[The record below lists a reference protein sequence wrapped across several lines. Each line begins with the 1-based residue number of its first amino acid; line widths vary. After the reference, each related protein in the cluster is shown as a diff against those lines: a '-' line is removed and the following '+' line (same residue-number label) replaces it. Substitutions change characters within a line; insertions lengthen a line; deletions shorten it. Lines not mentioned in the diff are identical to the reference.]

1 MYGRK
6 CLLTLALTVL
16 AVSVF
21 PGTSSAQLFGRGR
34 GYGGGGYGGG
44 YYGGGY
50 GGGMYGPGYYSPG
63 YGGLSVGVGR
73 GYGYGYPYGG
83 GYGLG
88 YGGVYGS
95 PYSSYGYTTGS
106 YYSSPGVAYSQPSN
120 YVDGTTSYHSMYMP
134 QGVDTGCGCGCVGG
148 TASGTTTVAAGGR
161 GTIMVNVPAN
171 AVVTWNGSRSAAY
184 GPVRYYTTLPIDNNG
199 NTTQKFEARWT
210 GSDGQT
216 ITRTREIQARPNE
229 TVTID
234 FNSET
239 DSATNGASQT
249 GTPQT
254 HGTPVNRPNG
264 ATGTNGASTGSN
276 GATTGSTGATGSNG
290 DRRDAP

>member
-6 CLLTLALTVL
+6 SLLTLALTVL
-16 AVSVF
+16 GISLF

-34 GYGGGGYGGG
+34 GYGGG

-50 GGGMYGPGYYSPG
+50 GSGYYGPGYYSPG
-63 YGGLSVGVGR
+63 YGGLSVGSGR

-83 GYGLG
+83 
-88 YGGVYGS
+88 YGGAYSTYGGLYGS
-95 PYSSYGYTTGS
+95 PYRSYGYTTGG
-106 YYSSPGVAYSQPSN
+106 YYSSPNVVYNQPS
-120 YVDGTTSYHSMYMP
+120 VVGGTTSYSSFYPP

-148 TASGTTTVAAGGR
+148 AASGTTTTVATGGR

-171 AVVTWNGSRSAAY
+171 AEVTWNGSRSAAY

-210 GSDGQT
+210 GADGQT

-234 FNSET
+234 FNSQT
-239 DSATNGASQT
+239 DSTTNSN
-249 GTPQT
+249 PQT
-254 HGTPVNRPNG
+254 NATPVNRPNDGTGNNG
-264 ATGTNGASTGSN
+264 ATGTNG
-276 GATTGSTGATGSNG
+276 